1 MDHDTA
7 LSPAAYA
14 VIIGIDRYR
23 DARIP
28 PLQFSRGDAR
38 ALFRVLSDSDRWGIP
53 REHINL
59 LLNEDATRDNI
70 RSAMGAQ
77 LRRRAGMVYIY
88 FSGYGAP
95 ALNLASRS
103 GRPAIEKYL
112 LPADANP
119 EDLPGSAISLA
130 EIKEFLE
137 WRQAEQAVLL
147 LDTSFSPGE
156 GGRSFRNP
164 HFPASIELTDREFEI
179 LAGEG
184 TAILAACKAG
194 EVALELAP
202 VGHGLFTYFLLE
214 GLKGQVIQE
223 EKAQILL
230 DDLYEYVYA
239 NVQYHA
245 RKFGREMQPLCAGTL
260 QGDTFLRKNLAAATV
275 EEERLRQRVQQ
286 LYALAKR
293 AHQKGDEEAVYRIL
307 QNVLDIFPGDEKA
320 RKVVAALEKK
330 RRAAGKPPAVS
341 ETPAPP
347 ATATATEK
355 ETVIPETPR
364 PAPPEVE
371 APLEPAIPLEKAAPP
386 AAPEAAPPKSAKSPR
401 GQSRRWVFTLL
412 AVLLLAIMML
422 MVYAPGLNRAEPL
435 LLFNSLDRNGRPF
448 RSEPA
453 LLSPDQVREM
463 LRQHDFY
470 ERHWNKTAPG
480 FANRL
485 ETAGDGLALDFGSL
499 LMWQRGGSAQPL
511 SFEPAQDY
519 IRQMNRDNFGGYR
532 DWRLPTLEEAMSLVE
547 RDMLNRD
554 LNIAGVFDP
563 AQRAIWTAD
572 TESDTRKW
580 SVSFYDGYCFP
591 NDVRFKSFYVRAVG
605 R

>member
-1 MDHDTA
+1 MDHSIA

-53 REHINL
+53 RQHITL
-59 LLNEDATRDNI
+59 LLNEDATADNI

-88 FSGYGAP
+88 FAGYGSP
-95 ALNLASRS
+95 ALNLSSRS

-112 LPADANP
+112 LPADANA

-164 HFPASIELTDREFEI
+164 RFPGSIELTDRELEI

-184 TAILAACKAG
+184 SAILAACQAS

-214 GLKGQVIQE
+214 GLKGRVIQQ
-223 EKAQILL
+223 EKPQILL

-260 QGDTFLRKNLAAATV
+260 QSDIFLRKNPVTAPV
-275 EEERLRQRVQQ
+275 EEERLRLRVQQ

-293 AHQKGDEEAVYRIL
+293 AYQKGDEEAVYRIL

-320 RKVVAALEKK
+320 RKVVAALDKK
-330 RRAAGKPPAVS
+330 RRAADKPPAVS
-341 ETPAPP
+341 ETPAPAP
-347 ATATATEK
+347 PVPPSTVK

-364 PAPPEVE
+364 PAPPEIE
-371 APLEPAIPLEKAAPP
+371 TPPGPAIPLEKKVPPVAPRAVP
-386 AAPEAAPPKSAKSPR
+386 QKPAKSPR
-401 GQSRRWVFTLL
+401 GKSRRWVFNLL
-412 AVLLLAIMML
+412 AVLVLAIIML
-422 MVYAPGLNRAEPL
+422 MVYAPGLNRSEPL
-435 LLFNSLDRNGRPF
+435 LLFNSLDRNARPL

-453 LLSPDQVREM
+453 LLSLDQVREM

-470 ERHWNKTAPG
+470 ERHWNETAPG
-480 FANRL
+480 FANRF
-485 ETAGDGLALDFGSL
+485 ESAGDGLALDFGGL
-499 LMWQRGGSAQPL
+499 LMWQRRGSAQPL
-511 SFEPAQDY
+511 SFEQAQDY

-554 LNIAGVFDP
+554 LNIARIFDP
-563 AQRAIWTAD
+563 AQRVIWTAD

-591 NDVRFKSFYVRAVG
+591 NDVRFKSFYVRAV